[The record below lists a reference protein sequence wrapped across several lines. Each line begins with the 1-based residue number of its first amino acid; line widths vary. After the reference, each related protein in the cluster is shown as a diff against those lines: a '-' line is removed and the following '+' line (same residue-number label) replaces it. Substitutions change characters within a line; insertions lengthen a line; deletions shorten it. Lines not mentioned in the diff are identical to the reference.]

1 MTRARRLPKHRPPTS
16 PGEML
21 AEEFLEPLGLTQT
34 ELAQRMKVPVGRIS
48 QILSNKRT
56 LTADT
61 ALRLELVLGMSASF
75 WLGLQQDYDLWH
87 ARQDVPKGI
96 KRMHLGRIQSA

>member
-1 MTRARRLPKHRPPTS
+1 MPTSRRLPKHRAPTT

-21 AEEFLEPLGLTQT
+21 AEEFIKPLGLSQS
-34 ELAQRMKVPVGRIS
+34 ELARRMKVPVGRIS
-48 QILSNKRT
+48 QILNNKRA

-75 WLGLQQDYDLWH
+75 WLGLQQDFDLWQ
-87 ARQDVPKGI
+87 ARRRAPKGI
-96 KRMHLGRIQSA
+96 KRLRIGALETA